1 MKTGMLA
8 SAACGILLTAYF
20 IAPVPAGENEAATA
34 DLERL
39 VFGKTR
45 VVGSE
50 ELGQINS
57 GPAKLGFVR
66 NSVAT
71 IPIAIG
77 GQGTLVV
84 SPKGVPVVSAK
95 DAETALKEEVPT
107 TSEEEI
113 ETALKE
119 DAPTVSEEDADTAL
133 KEEVPT
139 ASEEEIGTGSQT
151 TVANLSQEKV
161 IGLSEQD
168 IHAVIVGNSMTGY
181 SSRGW
186 WTEYYAPDGTIRGQW
201 RSAKDNYRYVG
212 KWSVAGKLMCFDYGR
227 HGKFCGTLEVRAD
240 RVLFYPEGGKARGKS
255 SKLLPGN
262 PKSL

>member
-1 MKTGMLA
+1 MKTGKLA

-20 IAPVPAGENEAATA
+20 IAPVPASENEAATA

-66 NSVAT
+66 NPVAT

-95 DAETALKEEVPT
+95 DAE
-107 TSEEEI
+107 
-113 ETALKE
+113 
-119 DAPTVSEEDADTAL
+119 TAL

-186 WTEYYAPDGTIRGQW
+186 WTEYYAPDGTIRGKW